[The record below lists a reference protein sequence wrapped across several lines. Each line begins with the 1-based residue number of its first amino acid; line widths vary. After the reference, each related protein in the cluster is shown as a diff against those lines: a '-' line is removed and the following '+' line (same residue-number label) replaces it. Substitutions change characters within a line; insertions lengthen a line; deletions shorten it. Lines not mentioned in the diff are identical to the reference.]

1 VDQETLAMYLAHLA
15 RLDFSLLHLTMGF
28 RLQDFGAFEMSM
40 LHIHEVLTL
49 QVPNHSIQWG

>member
-1 VDQETLAMYLAHLA
+1 MYLAHLA